1 MNFRKSATAAALVI
15 GAMTVGSGVVHA
27 EPAPDAPEIDYSVKL
42 VDQTIV
48 TKLRGGTFALVELE
62 LDKDKALEPGA
73 FTGDEVTG
81 AEPVS
86 PVPATQVAEIKDEA
100 GNVVLQ
106 LPLVFNLLGTKIPVK
121 SEIVEDGTILEI
133 TPEKP
138 EGLNLG
144 DKPLVVKPVAS
155 AVENQRAQNDFSSK
169 FGIGTAIGSFVGTAV
184 GAAIGCVLGLV
195 GAIVGCVP
203 GLLTGAGVGGILGTV
218 AVGGPTLL
226 AAGID
231 LINTYNAPDGTTQ
244 WADKPAEAAPPVEGE
259 QPK

>member
-1 MNFRKSATAAALVI
+1 MNFRNSAAAAALVI
-15 GAMTVGSGVVHA
+15 GAMTVGSGVTHA
-27 EPAPDAPEIDYSVKL
+27 EPAPEAPEIDYSVKL

-48 TKLRGGTFALVELE
+48 TKLRGGTFSLVDLE
-62 LDKDKALEPGA
+62 QDKALEPGA
-73 FTGDEVTG
+73 AEGDEVTG

-86 PVPATQVAEIKDEA
+86 PVPATQIAEIKDEA

-106 LPLVFNLLGTKIPVK
+106 LPLVFNLLGTEIPVK
-121 SEIVEDGTILEI
+121 SEVVENGTILEI

-138 EGLNLG
+138 AGLNPG

-231 LINTYNAPDGTTQ
+231 LINTYNAADGTTQ
-244 WADKPAEAAPPVEGE
+244 WADKPAEPAPAVEGE